1 MPETDEA
8 LDIRDPGLT
17 DVLGDDDALSLWEMM
32 RRASA
37 ATEAETLAKASGL
50 SLEWVHD
57 CLDRLVEAD
66 LVEMMRATSRR
77 PTTRWRV
84 RRETIIVGYRVN
96 DPLDE
101 VLIQCV
107 DELFGPRRRKQI
119 EAHVRRGT
127 ARRGP
132 HERWRRSWAGDLD
145 VAEIRRFWDLMQELA
160 RLYHAAGSRFVGSP
174 PSQEQMC
181 THHLEFVVQPLRPGV
196 SPLPEIRMKAIGP
209 GASPESASWVL
220 GMPEPTRSE
229 LDSGTPSGSATL
241 TRREREVATL
251 LVEDC
256 SRAEVA
262 ERLGISTNT
271 VISHIRNIYRKLGV
285 RSRIGLRRCLA

>member
-119 EAHVRRGT
+119 EAHVRRVT

-132 HERWRRSWAGDLD
+132 TNAGGEAGRAISTSPRSGGSGISCRSWRGSITPRAPDSWDRRPRRS
-145 VAEIRRFWDLMQELA
+145 RCA
-160 RLYHAAGSRFVGSP
+160 RTISSSSSSRFGRG
-174 PSQEQMC
+174 C
-181 THHLEFVVQPLRPGV
+181 
-196 SPLPEIRMKAIGP
+196 
-209 GASPESASWVL
+209 
-220 GMPEPTRSE
+220 
-229 LDSGTPSGSATL
+229 
-241 TRREREVATL
+241 
-251 LVEDC
+251 
-256 SRAEVA
+256 
-262 ERLGISTNT
+262 
-271 VISHIRNIYRKLGV
+271 
-285 RSRIGLRRCLA
+285 RRCRRSA

>member
-1 MPETDEA
+1 MTPEPAAGKVGGDPSPQVSQVLFDGSIGTSRPGDDHPHRRAASTIRWGIACFALLAGGPLRASRVDADPSNGTWHVGRRGPGIGSAAIAGAIRSGMIRIRRVADACSWSSPRPMPETDEA

-37 ATEAETLAKASGL
+37 ATEAETLAGASGR

-66 LVEMMRATSRR
+66 LVEMVRATSRR

-174 PSQEQMC
+174 PSQE
-181 THHLEFVVQPLRPGV
+181 
-196 SPLPEIRMKAIGP
+196 
-209 GASPESASWVL
+209 
-220 GMPEPTRSE
+220 
-229 LDSGTPSGSATL
+229 
-241 TRREREVATL
+241 
-251 LVEDC
+251 
-256 SRAEVA
+256 
-262 ERLGISTNT
+262 
-271 VISHIRNIYRKLGV
+271 
-285 RSRIGLRRCLA
+285 